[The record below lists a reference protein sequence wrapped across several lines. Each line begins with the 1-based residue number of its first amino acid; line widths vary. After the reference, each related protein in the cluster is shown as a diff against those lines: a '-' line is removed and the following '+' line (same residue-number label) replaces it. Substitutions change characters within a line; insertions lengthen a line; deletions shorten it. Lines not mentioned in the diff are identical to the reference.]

1 MLTCVGIGLVK
12 KKVFLEVP
20 IAKRFNLNLYFLLF
34 IDYLILETFKITLFP
49 FKEIIMI
56 IYLSILIYLKN
67 L

>member
-1 MLTCVGIGLVK
+1 MLTSVGLGLVK
-12 KKVFLEVP
+12 KKFFLEVKTP
-20 IAKRFNLNLYFLLF
+20 LEFSLNLYFLLF
-34 IDYLILETFKITLFP
+34 IDYLILETFKIILFP